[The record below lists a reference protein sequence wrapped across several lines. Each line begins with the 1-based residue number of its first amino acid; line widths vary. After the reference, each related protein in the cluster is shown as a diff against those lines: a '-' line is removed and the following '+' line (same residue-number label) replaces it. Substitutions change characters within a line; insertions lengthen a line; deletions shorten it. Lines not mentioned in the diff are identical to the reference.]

1 MLAFSLVLL
10 TVEHVSVLHSLCLMC
25 FSLCY
30 GWLSPSGVLFLLPQ
44 PIFIS
49 VASSRHQCVVSRLLR
64 GFMPCR
70 GCITLI
76 SWTLLDILDN
86 DWLGPVWQ
94 SLTCCCCQRFA
105 GPCLAIVDLNCCC
118 CRRRRRRRRRS
129 RFRPCLPLLS
139 GFSNLFHGFPFVVPY
154 WFHLFDTFSWPLFCS
169 CLDGLLS
176 SCPLPSCGICV
187 SAPDSSPLRL
197 FWPML

>member
-49 VASSRHQCVVSRLLR
+49 VASSRHQCVVSRLLG
-64 GFMPCR
+64 GFMPRR

-105 GPCLAIVDLNCCC
+105 GPCLAIVDLM
-118 CRRRRRRRRRS
+118 S
-129 RFRPCLPLLS
+129 LL
-139 GFSNLFHGFPFVVPY
+139 
-154 WFHLFDTFSWPLFCS
+154 
-169 CLDGLLS
+169 LLS
-176 SCPLPSCGICV
+176 SS
-187 SAPDSSPLRL
+187 SSPSSSFTFPSVSSSVIGVFR
-197 FWPML
+197 